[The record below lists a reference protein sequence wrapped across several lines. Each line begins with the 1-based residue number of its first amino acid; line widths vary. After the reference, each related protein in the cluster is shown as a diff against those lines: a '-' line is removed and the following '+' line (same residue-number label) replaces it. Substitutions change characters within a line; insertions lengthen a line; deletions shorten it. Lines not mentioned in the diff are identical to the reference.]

1 MPCIKQYWDMVRE
14 LTQGFPYHIPAYVNI
29 PVLTDFIFCFIVDTS
44 VADCKSSPVDSDV
57 HLDSNPLH
65 PNSGEPCTDID
76 ALYLLAP
83 CRLKWQVTEQF
94 GFHKKAI
101 SVELYVS
108 HLYITKQ

>member
-1 MPCIKQYWDMVRE
+1 MVRE
-14 LTQGFPYHIPAYVNI
+14 LTQGFPYHIPAYINI

-65 PNSGEPCTDID
+65 PNSGELCTDID